1 MENLKVPT
9 VTRPIHEDKELCNS
23 FLSKVETAIT
33 LNILPSSIPGA
44 GSGVFASTDLIAGEE
59 IFRVPDPLVS
69 CTENAAT
76 EFICDF
82 CFYFEKSK
90 VDPSGR
96 FLTDNDQSPM
106 VTVCNGC
113 KLVRYC
119 TKVNQDTPLTS
130 HAFLLLRHLWM
141 ALLTKI

>member
-1 MENLKVPT
+1 VK
-9 VTRPIHEDKELCNS
+9 KY
-23 FLSKVETAIT
+23 
-33 LNILPSSIPGA
+33 
-44 GSGVFASTDLIAGEE
+44 SGFQT
-59 IFRVPDPLVS
+59 PLVS
-69 CTENAAT
+69 GTEIAAT

-96 FLTDNDQSPM
+96 FLTDNDQSPT

-119 TKVNQDTPLTS
+119 TKVNQRYSSNVSCILAVQTSVDGSFNKRVKDFNTIATGKKDFNTIDTPKKILIP
-130 HAFLLLRHLWM
+130 
-141 ALLTKI
+141 LLTPHTDF